1 MNAQSAKLANYFITA
16 TVNVLS
22 TMAFV
27 KPLAGKPYIKEDNKS
42 LTEVSGTLGITGI
55 NNKTKGCM
63 TIGFTKGAIIKI
75 ITNMLGEIHA
85 EINADV
91 CDAVGEITN
100 MISGQ
105 ARKQLSLHGQSFEA
119 SLPTIIVG
127 KDQEIHHLRLS
138 SVIIPFK
145 IDEEKFFVDICFSD

>member
-1 MNAQSAKLANYFITA
+1 MNVKLANYFITS

-27 KPLAGKPYIKEDNKS
+27 KPVAGTPFMKEGNKS
-42 LTEVSGTLGITGI
+42 LSDVSGVIGITGI
-55 NNKTKGCM
+55 NTKTKGAM
-63 TIGFTKGAIIKI
+63 TIAFTQGAIVKI
-75 ITNMLGEIHA
+75 IANMLGETHNS
-85 EINADV
+85 INSEV

-105 ARKQLSLHGQSFEA
+105 ARKKLSENGQSFEA

-127 KDQEIHHLRLS
+127 KNQEIHHLRLP

-145 IDEEKFFVDICFSD
+145 IDEEKFFIDICFSD

>member
-1 MNAQSAKLANYFITA
+1 MNVKLANHFITA

-27 KPLAGKPYIKEDNKS
+27 TPVAGTPFIKGNNKS
-42 LTEVSGTLGITGI
+42 LAEVSGTLGITGVNI
-55 NNKTKGCM
+55 KTKGCM
-63 TIGFTKGAIIKI
+63 TIAFTKGAILKI
-75 ITNMLGEIHA
+75 ISNMLGESH
-85 EINADV
+85 ESINADV

-105 ARKQLSLHGQSFEA
+105 ARKKLSEMGQSFEA
-119 SLPTIIVG
+119 SIPTIIVG
-127 KDQEIHHLRLS
+127 KDQEIHHLKLP

-145 IDEEKFFVDICFSD
+145 IDEERFFVDICFTD

>member
-1 MNAQSAKLANYFITA
+1 MNVKMANPFITA

-27 KPLAGKPYIKEDNKS
+27 KPIAGTPFIKTDNKS
-42 LTEVSGTLGITGI
+42 MTEVSGTLGITGI
-55 NNKTKGCM
+55 NVKTKGCM
-63 TIGFTKGAIIKI
+63 TIAFTKGAILKI
-75 ITNMLGEIHA
+75 ISNMLGETHDT
-85 EINADV
+85 INADV

-105 ARKQLSLHGQSFEA
+105 ARKKLSEKGHSFEA
-119 SLPTIIVG
+119 SIPIVIVG
-127 KDQEIHHLRLS
+127 KNQEIHHLKLP

-145 IDEEKFFVDICFSD
+145 IDEEQFFIDICFSD